1 MPASVISIGLN
12 GARRSFAPVPV
23 VVLLLCTIRGPSMAD
38 GGAPAAGSSDR
49 PVGSGTV
56 TVAAAASLRDV
67 LASLVSEYGKE
78 HPGPR
83 IVPVF
88 GPSNQLSRQI
98 LEGAPVDLFISADA
112 MSMDALEKEGRI
124 EPGTRTD
131 LVTNTLLLMASGKA
145 ATLIRTAGDLAG
157 PAVTRIAV
165 CNEAVP
171 LGHYARAWL
180 ARHGILDRLAD
191 RTVQP
196 ADSRAALLMVD
207 GGAVDAALVFATD
220 ARLAQSAKT
229 VLVIPAGETPGIV
242 YPAGLVARGPN
253 PRGGLDFLSF
263 LRGPAAARI
272 FEAAGFKR
280 AGAR

>member
-1 MPASVISIGLN
+1 MGSV
-12 GARRSFAPVPV
+12 RSVALVSL
-23 VVLLLCTIRGPSMAD
+23 VVLLPCSPWDSARAGAA
-38 GGAPAAGSSDR
+38 APAAVRPDR
-49 PVGSGTV
+49 QPVSGTV

-67 LASLVSEYGKE
+67 LSSLVSEYGKE

-112 MSMDALEKEGRI
+112 RSMDVLEKEERI

-131 LVTNTLLLMASGKA
+131 LVTNTLLVMASGKA
-145 ATLIRTAGDLAG
+145 ASRIRTVEDLAG
-157 PAVTRIAV
+157 PAVTRIAI
-165 CNEAVP
+165 CDEAVP

-180 ARHGILDRLAD
+180 ARHGLLDRLAD
-191 RTVQP
+191 RMVRP
-196 ADSRAALLMVD
+196 ADARAALLMVD
-207 GGAVDAALVFATD
+207 SAAVDAAIVYATD
-220 ARLAQSAKT
+220 GRIAPSAKT
-229 VLVIPAGETPGIV
+229 VLVIPAAETPGIV
-242 YPAGLVARGPN
+242 YPAGVVARGPN
-253 PRGGLDFLSF
+253 PRGGLDFLWF

-272 FEAAGFKR
+272 FEAAGFAR